1 MLKDSKDHENLLK
14 EYEMIKEENQF
25 LNCEISMA
33 EEQIRE
39 LEKVLQMVMSLD
51 LSRLA
56 CFVKKN
62 LLKLIEFIQYI
73 SIDKNCI
80 LAHIFS
86 STEKYSLTKVKYCF
100 WTSFKCTAFP

>member
-39 LEKVLQMVMSLD
+39 LEKVLQMVMFLLEFSLIARYD
-51 LSRLA
+51 WYE
-56 CFVKKN
+56 KKS
-62 LLKLIEFIQYI
+62 LKNNEFM
-73 SIDKNCI
+73 
-80 LAHIFS
+80 
-86 STEKYSLTKVKYCF
+86 VRM
-100 WTSFKCTAFP
+100 